1 MAIESDLVERTMHL
15 SSADRA
21 ELARRLILSLE
32 PGGVEADVERAWEI
46 EIERRI
52 RSFEGGQTAA
62 ADWQDTVER
71 AKAKLNDNAR

>member
-15 SSADRA
+15 SSEDRA

-32 PGGVEADVERAWEI
+32 AGGMAADVERAWEI

-52 RSFEGGQTAA
+52 SSFEGGQTSA
-62 ADWQDTVER
+62 ADWQDAVER
-71 AKAKLNDNAR
+71 ARQKLNDTTR